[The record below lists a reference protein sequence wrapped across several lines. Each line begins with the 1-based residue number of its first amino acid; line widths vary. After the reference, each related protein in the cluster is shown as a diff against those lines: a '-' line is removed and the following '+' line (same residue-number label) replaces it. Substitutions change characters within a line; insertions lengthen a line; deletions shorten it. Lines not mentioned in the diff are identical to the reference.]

1 MRRLTI
7 PLPFGHTAEAA
18 QFTNGVIGAF
28 WPDPPHP
35 YMWRDLDASREDPPD
50 AALYW
55 IDPDPKEPTRA

>member
-28 WPDPPHP
+28 WPDLPHP
-35 YMWRDLDASREDPPD
+35 YMWRDLD